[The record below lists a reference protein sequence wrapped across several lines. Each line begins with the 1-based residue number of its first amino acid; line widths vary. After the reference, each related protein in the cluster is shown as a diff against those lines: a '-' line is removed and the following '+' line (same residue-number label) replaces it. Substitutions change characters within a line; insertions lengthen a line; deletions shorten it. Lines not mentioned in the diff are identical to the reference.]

1 MLLGDLL
8 VDRKFDRTVGMT
20 SREVYDLKKKLL
32 AEKIEYYRQ
41 HIDVFCE
48 EYLGIPLNLYQKIA
62 LRAMAKYNFIVLV
75 WSRGLGK
82 TWTSAIYVC
91 CMAIL
96 YPNLRIGIIAPSF
109 RQSKMLVEDKIDN
122 DLCIRSDAL
131 RQEIVEAKNGT
142 DQLIRKF
149 ANNSQIIA
157 IPVGNSG
164 SKIRGG
170 RFSIIIADEYAQ
182 MNPTIV
188 QSVIK
193 PMMVAKLDYKVDAKE
208 DEDFFDMKFISI
220 SSAYFKFNHLYEFF
234 KDTVEQIAHGSKKHY
249 ASCLDYKVGLDVGL
263 YNESVIEE
271 AKRTYSK
278 LDFDMEY
285 DATFPDLSDNNW
297 ISPTDLMACS
307 NLMEMDLEFDDR
319 YQYIMGLDV
328 ARTSGNDNTAIVVLK
343 LVPDKKNK
351 KLEKHL
357 IYQKVLNGKT
367 FNEQSTEIRKIL
379 NKFPCDEIHMDTT
392 GIGLGLLD
400 ELAKPSVDLLTGEV
414 EPPLCDINNE
424 EHKKEIPDGNFII
437 HGHKFSLD
445 FNHQL
450 GISVKQNTQN
460 RTFRMYSQ
468 EALDKV
474 ANPTIEEVMVLDEA
488 EKTRR
493 EIMSIETKPR
503 GNFLTFNVPRGGMS
517 EGRKDR
523 WTATGLALLGADSIE
538 NKMFREKQD
547 VKPIG
552 VVGRRSFY

>member
-1 MLLGDLL
+1 
-8 VDRKFDRTVGMT
+8 MT
-20 SREVYDLKKKLL
+20 SREVYDFKKKLL
-32 AEKIEYYRQ
+32 ADKIEYYRE

-131 RQEIVEAKNGT
+131 RQEIVDSKNGT

-164 SKIRGG
+164 AKIRGG

-182 MNPTIV
+182 MNPNVV

-193 PMMVAKLDYKVDAKE
+193 PMMVSKLDYKVDADE

-220 SSAYFKFNHLYEFF
+220 SSAFFKFNHLYEFF
-234 KDTVEQIAHGSKKHY
+234 KDTVAQIANGSDKHY

-285 DATFPDLSDNNW
+285 NATFPDLSDDNW

-307 NLMEMDLEFDDR
+307 NLMTVDLHFDDK
-319 YQYIMGLDV
+319 YKYIMGLDV
-328 ARTSGNDNTAIVVLK
+328 ARTAGNDNTAIVILK
-343 LVPDKKNK
+343 LVPDKGRKV
-351 KLEKHL
+351 LEKHL
-357 IYQKVLNGKT
+357 VYQKILNGKT
-367 FNEQSTEIRKIL
+367 FNEQATEIRKIL

-392 GIGLGLLD
+392 GLGLGLAD
-400 ELAKPSVDLLTGEV
+400 ELAKPSIDVTTGEI
-414 EPPLCDINNE
+414 EPALCDVNNE

-450 GISVKQNTQN
+450 GISVKQNTQK
-460 RTFRMYSQ
+460 RLLRLYSN
-468 EALDKV
+468 EALD
-474 ANPTIEEVMVLDEA
+474 NSSSSTMEEIMLLEEA
-488 EKTRR
+488 ERTRR
-493 EIMSIETKPR
+493 EIMSIEARPR
-503 GNFLTFNVPRGGMS
+503 GNFLTFDVPRGGMS

-523 WTATGLALLGADSIE
+523 WTATALALRGADIIE
-538 NKMFREKQD
+538 KDMFREKND
-547 VKPIG
+547 VMTLGAI
-552 VVGRRSFY
+552 GRRRFY

>member
-1 MLLGDLL
+1 MN
-8 VDRKFDRTVGMT
+8 KEMDRTIGMT
-20 SREVYDLKKKLL
+20 SREVYDFKKKLL
-32 AEKIEYYRQ
+32 ADKIEYYRE

-48 EYLGIPLNLYQKIA
+48 EYLGIPLNLYQKVS

-82 TWTSAIYVC
+82 TWTSAVYVC

-131 RQEIVEAKNGT
+131 RQEIVDSKNGT

-164 SKIRGG
+164 AKIRGG

-182 MNPTIV
+182 MNPNVV

-193 PMMVAKLDYKVDAKE
+193 PMMVSKLDYKVDAEE

-220 SSAYFKFNHLYEFF
+220 SSAFFKFNHLYEFF
-234 KDTVEQIAHGSKKHY
+234 KDTVEQIANGSKKHY

-285 DATFPDLSDNNW
+285 NATFPDLSDDNW

-307 NLMEMDLEFDDR
+307 NLMKMDLQFDSN
-319 YQYIMGLDV
+319 YKYIMGLDV
-328 ARTSGNDNTAIVVLK
+328 ARTAGNDNTAIVILK
-343 LVPDKKNK
+343 LVPDNK
-351 KLEKHL
+351 KKILERHL
-357 IYQKVLNGKT
+357 IYQKTLNGKT
-367 FNEQSTEIRKIL
+367 FNEQATEIRKIL

-392 GIGLGLLD
+392 GLGLGLSD
-400 ELAKPSVDLLTGEV
+400 ELAKPSIDPITNEI
-414 EPPLCDINNE
+414 EPALCDVNNE
-424 EHKKEIPDGNFII
+424 EHKNDIPDGNFII

-450 GISVKQNTQN
+450 GMSVKQNTQK
-460 RTFRMYSQ
+460 RLLRMYSQ
-468 EALDKV
+468 EALDSV
-474 ANPTIEEVMVLDEA
+474 SNPTMEEILMLDEA

-493 EIMSIETKPR
+493 EIMSIEARPR
-503 GNFLTFNVPRGGMS
+503 GNFLTFDVPRGGMS

-523 WTATGLALLGADSIE
+523 WTATGLALLGSDAIE
-538 NKMFREKQD
+538 KDMFRSKNE
-547 VKPIG
+547 VMTLG
-552 VVGRRSFY
+552 VIGRRNFY

>member
-1 MLLGDLL
+1 MT
-8 VDRKFDRTVGMT
+8 KEIDRTIGMT
-20 SREVYDLKKKLL
+20 SREVYDFKKKLL
-32 AEKIEYYRQ
+32 ADKIEYYRE

-131 RQEIVEAKNGT
+131 RQEIVDSKNGT

-164 SKIRGG
+164 AKIRGG

-182 MNPTIV
+182 MNPNVV

-193 PMMVAKLDYKVDAKE
+193 PMMVSKLDYKVDADE

-220 SSAYFKFNHLYEFF
+220 SSAFFKFNHLYEFF
-234 KDTVEQIAHGSKKHY
+234 KDTVAQIANGSDKHY

-285 DATFPDLSDNNW
+285 NATFPDLSDDNW

-307 NLMEMDLEFDDR
+307 NLMTMDLHFDDK
-319 YQYIMGLDV
+319 YKYIMGLDV
-328 ARTSGNDNTAIVVLK
+328 ARTAGNDNTAIVILK
-343 LVPDKKNK
+343 LVPDKGRKV
-351 KLEKHL
+351 LEKHL
-357 IYQKVLNGKT
+357 VYQKILNGKT
-367 FNEQSTEIRKIL
+367 FNEQATEIRKIL

-392 GIGLGLLD
+392 GLGLGLAD
-400 ELAKPSVDLLTGEV
+400 ELAKPSIDIATGEI
-414 EPPLCDINNE
+414 EPALCDVNNE

-450 GISVKQNTQN
+450 GISVKQNTQK
-460 RTFRMYSQ
+460 RLLRLYSN
-468 EALDKV
+468 EALD
-474 ANPTIEEVMVLDEA
+474 NSSSSTMEEVMLLEEA
-488 EKTRR
+488 ERTRR
-493 EIMSIETKPR
+493 EIMSIEARPR
-503 GNFLTFNVPRGGMS
+503 GNFLTFDVPRGGMS

-523 WTATGLALLGADSIE
+523 WTATALALWGADIIE
-538 NKMFREKQD
+538 KDMFREKND
-547 VKPIG
+547 VMTLGAI
-552 VVGRRSFY
+552 GRRRFY

>member
-1 MLLGDLL
+1 
-8 VDRKFDRTVGMT
+8 MT
-20 SREVYDLKKKLL
+20 SREVYDFKKKLL
-32 AEKIEYYRQ
+32 ADKIEYYRE

-131 RQEIVEAKNGT
+131 RQEIVDSKNGT

-164 SKIRGG
+164 AKIRGG

-182 MNPTIV
+182 MNPNVV

-193 PMMVAKLDYKVDAKE
+193 PMMVSKLDYKVDADE

-220 SSAYFKFNHLYEFF
+220 SSAFFKFNHLYEFF
-234 KDTVEQIAHGSKKHY
+234 KDTVAQIANGSDKHY

-285 DATFPDLSDNNW
+285 NATFPDLSDDNW

-307 NLMEMDLEFDDR
+307 NLMTMDLHFDDK
-319 YQYIMGLDV
+319 YKYIMGLDV
-328 ARTSGNDNTAIVVLK
+328 ARTAGNDNTAIVILK
-343 LVPDKKNK
+343 LVPDKGRKV
-351 KLEKHL
+351 LEKHL
-357 IYQKVLNGKT
+357 VYQKILNGKT
-367 FNEQSTEIRKIL
+367 FNEQATEIRKIL

-392 GIGLGLLD
+392 GLGLGLAD
-400 ELAKPSVDLLTGEV
+400 ELAKPSIDIATSEI
-414 EPPLCDINNE
+414 EPALCDVNNE

-450 GISVKQNTQN
+450 GISVKQNTQK
-460 RTFRMYSQ
+460 RLLRLYSN
-468 EALDKV
+468 EALD
-474 ANPTIEEVMVLDEA
+474 NSSSSTMEEVMLLEEA
-488 EKTRR
+488 ERTRR
-493 EIMSIETKPR
+493 EIMSIEARPR
-503 GNFLTFNVPRGGMS
+503 GNFLTFDVPRGGMS

-523 WTATGLALLGADSIE
+523 WTATALALRGADIIE
-538 NKMFREKQD
+538 KDMFREKND
-547 VKPIG
+547 VMTLGAI
-552 VVGRRSFY
+552 GRRRFY

>member
-1 MLLGDLL
+1 MS
-8 VDRKFDRTVGMT
+8 KEMDRTIGMT
-20 SREVYDLKKKLL
+20 SREVYDFKKKLL
-32 AEKIEYYRQ
+32 ADKIEYYRE

-48 EYLGIPLNLYQKIA
+48 EYLGIPLNLYQKVS

-82 TWTSAIYVC
+82 TWTSAVYVC

-131 RQEIVEAKNGT
+131 RQEIVDSKNGT

-164 SKIRGG
+164 AKIRGG

-182 MNPTIV
+182 MNPNVV

-193 PMMVAKLDYKVDAKE
+193 PMMVSKLDYKVDAEK

-220 SSAYFKFNHLYEFF
+220 SSAFFKFNHLYEFF
-234 KDTVEQIAHGSKKHY
+234 KDTVEQIANGSKKHY

-285 DATFPDLSDNNW
+285 NATFPDLSDDNW

-307 NLMEMDLEFDDR
+307 NLMKMDLQFDSN
-319 YQYIMGLDV
+319 YKYIMGLDV
-328 ARTSGNDNTAIVVLK
+328 ARTAGNDNTAIVILK
-343 LVPDKKNK
+343 LVPDNK
-351 KLEKHL
+351 KKILERHL
-357 IYQKVLNGKT
+357 IYQKTLNGKT
-367 FNEQSTEIRKIL
+367 FNEQATEIRKIL

-392 GIGLGLLD
+392 GLGLGLSD
-400 ELAKPSVDLLTGEV
+400 ELAKPSIDPITNEI
-414 EPPLCDINNE
+414 EPALCDVNNE
-424 EHKKEIPDGNFII
+424 EHKNDIPDGNFII

-450 GISVKQNTQN
+450 GMSVKQNTQK
-460 RTFRMYSQ
+460 RLLRMYSQ
-468 EALDKV
+468 EALDSV
-474 ANPTIEEVMVLDEA
+474 SNPTMEEILMLDEA

-493 EIMSIETKPR
+493 EIMSIEARPR
-503 GNFLTFNVPRGGMS
+503 GNFLTFDVPRGGMS

-523 WTATGLALLGADSIE
+523 WTATGLALLGSDAIE
-538 NKMFREKQD
+538 KDMFRSKNE
-547 VKPIG
+547 VMTLG
-552 VVGRRSFY
+552 VIGRRNFY

>member
-1 MLLGDLL
+1 MVKE
-8 VDRKFDRTVGMT
+8 VDRTIGMT
-20 SREVYDLKKKLL
+20 SREVYELKKKLL
-32 AEKIEYYRQ
+32 ADKIEYYRE

-62 LRAMAKYNFIVLV
+62 LRAMAKHNFIVLV

-82 TWTSAIYVC
+82 TWTSAVYVC

-131 RQEIVEAKNGT
+131 RQEIVDSKNGT

-164 SKIRGG
+164 AKIRGG

-182 MNPTIV
+182 MNPNVV

-193 PMMVAKLDYKVDAKE
+193 PMMVSKLDYKVDADE
-208 DEDFFDMKFISI
+208 DDDFFDMKFISI
-220 SSAYFKFNHLYEFF
+220 SSAFFKFNHLYEFF
-234 KDTVEQIAHGSKKHY
+234 KDTVEQIAHGSDQHY

-285 DATFPDLSDNNW
+285 RATFPDLSDDNW

-307 NLMEMDLEFDDR
+307 NLMRMDLHFDEN

-328 ARTSGNDNTAIVVLK
+328 ARTEGNDNTAIVILK
-343 LVPDKKNK
+343 LVPDKASKV
-351 KLEKHL
+351 LEKHL
-357 IYQKVLNGKT
+357 VYQKVLNGKT
-367 FNEQSTEIRKIL
+367 FNEQATEIRKVL

-392 GIGLGLLD
+392 GLGLGLVD
-400 ELAKPSVDLLTGEV
+400 ELAKPSIDVITGEL
-414 EPPLCDINNE
+414 EPALCDVNNE
-424 EHKKEIPDGNFII
+424 EHKKTIPDGNFII

-450 GISVKQNTQN
+450 GISVKQNTQK
-460 RTFRMYSQ
+460 RLLRMYSN
-468 EALDKV
+468 EALDGV
-474 ANPTIEEVMVLDEA
+474 SSPTVEEIMVLE
-488 EKTRR
+488 ESERTRR
-493 EIMSIETKPR
+493 EIMSIEARPR

-523 WTATGLALLGADSIE
+523 WTATALALRGADIIE
-538 NKMFREKQD
+538 KDMFREKND
-547 VKPIG
+547 VKTLGAI
-552 VVGRRSFY
+552 GRRRFY

>member
-1 MLLGDLL
+1 MQLGGLL
-8 VDRKFDRTVGMT
+8 VSSISDRTIGMT
-20 SREVYDLKKKLL
+20 SREIYDFKTKLL
-32 AEKIEYYRQ
+32 VEKIEYYRK

-48 EYLGIPLNLYQKIA
+48 EYLEIPLNLYQKVA

-131 RQEIVEAKNGT
+131 RQEIVDFKNGT

-164 SKIRGG
+164 AKIRGG

-182 MNPTIV
+182 MNPQIV

-193 PMMVAKLDYKVDAKE
+193 PMMVSKLDYKVDAKK

-220 SSAYFKFNHLYEFF
+220 SSAFFKFNHLYEFF
-234 KDTVEQIAHGSKKHY
+234 RDTITQIGLGSEKHY

-285 DATFPDLSDNNW
+285 NATFPDLSDNNW

-307 NLMEMDLEFDDR
+307 NLMTMDLHFDEN
-319 YQYIMGLDV
+319 YKYIMGLDV
-328 ARTSGNDNTAIVVLK
+328 ARTEGNDNTAIVVIK
-343 LVPDKKNK
+343 LVPDKKK
-351 KLEKHL
+351 KIVEKHL
-357 IYQKVLNGKT
+357 VYQKVLNGKT
-367 FNEQSTEIRKIL
+367 FNEQATEIRKIL

-392 GIGLGLLD
+392 GLGLGLSD
-400 ELAKPSVDLLTGEV
+400 ELAKSSVDVLTGEI
-414 EPPLCDINNE
+414 EPPLCDVNNE
-424 EHKKEIPDGNFII
+424 EHKRDIPNGNFII

-450 GISVKQNTQN
+450 GMSVKQNTQK
-460 RTFRMYSQ
+460 RLLRLYSQ
-468 EALDKV
+468 EALDSIE
-474 ANPTIEEVMVLDEA
+474 NPTSEEVMVLDEA

-493 EIMSIETKPR
+493 EIMSIEARPR

-523 WTATGLALLGADSIE
+523 WTATGLALLGADVIE
-538 NKMFREKQD
+538 KDMFREKND
-547 VKPIG
+547 VMTLGAI
-552 VVGRRSFY
+552 GRRNFY

>member
-1 MLLGDLL
+1 MN
-8 VDRKFDRTVGMT
+8 KEMDRTIGMT
-20 SREVYDLKKKLL
+20 SREVYDFKKKLL
-32 AEKIEYYRQ
+32 ADKIEYYRE

-48 EYLGIPLNLYQKIA
+48 EYLGIPLNLYQKVS

-82 TWTSAIYVC
+82 TWTSAVYVC

-131 RQEIVEAKNGT
+131 RQEIVDSKNGT

-164 SKIRGG
+164 AKIRGG

-182 MNPTIV
+182 MNPNVV

-193 PMMVAKLDYKVDAKE
+193 PMMVSKLDYKVDADE

-220 SSAYFKFNHLYEFF
+220 SSAFFKFNHLYEFF
-234 KDTVEQIAHGSKKHY
+234 KDTIMQIANGSKKHY

-285 DATFPDLSDNNW
+285 NATFPDLSDDNW

-307 NLMEMDLEFDDR
+307 NLMTMDLQFDSN
-319 YQYIMGLDV
+319 YKYIMGLDV
-328 ARTSGNDNTAIVVLK
+328 ARTAGNDNTAIVILK
-343 LVPDKKNK
+343 LVPDNK
-351 KLEKHL
+351 KKILERHL
-357 IYQKVLNGKT
+357 VYQKILNGKT
-367 FNEQSTEIRKIL
+367 FNEQATEIRKIL

-392 GIGLGLLD
+392 GLGLGLSD
-400 ELAKPSVDLLTGEV
+400 ELAKPSIDPVTNEI
-414 EPPLCDINNE
+414 EPALCDVNNE
-424 EHKKEIPDGNFII
+424 EHKNDIPDGNFII

-450 GISVKQNTQN
+450 GMSVKQNTQK
-460 RTFRMYSQ
+460 RLLRMYSQ
-468 EALDKV
+468 EALDNV
-474 ANPTIEEVMVLDEA
+474 ANPTMEEILMLDEA

-493 EIMSIETKPR
+493 EIMSIEARPR
-503 GNFLTFNVPRGGMS
+503 GNFLTFDVPRGGMS

-523 WTATGLALLGADSIE
+523 WTATGLALLGSDAIE
-538 NKMFREKQD
+538 KDMFRSKNE
-547 VKPIG
+547 VMTLG
-552 VVGRRSFY
+552 VIGRRNFY

>member
-1 MLLGDLL
+1 MS
-8 VDRKFDRTVGMT
+8 KEMDRTIGMT
-20 SREVYDLKKKLL
+20 SREVYDFKKKLL
-32 AEKIEYYRQ
+32 ADKIEYYRE

-48 EYLGIPLNLYQKIA
+48 EYLGIPLNLYQKVS

-82 TWTSAIYVC
+82 TWTSAVYVC

-131 RQEIVEAKNGT
+131 RQEIVDSKNGT

-164 SKIRGG
+164 AKIRGG

-182 MNPTIV
+182 MNPNVV

-193 PMMVAKLDYKVDAKE
+193 PMMVSKLDYKVDADE

-220 SSAYFKFNHLYEFF
+220 SSAFFKFNHLYEFF
-234 KDTVEQIAHGSKKHY
+234 KDTVMQIANGSKKHY

-271 AKRTYSK
+271 AQRTYSK

-285 DATFPDLSDNNW
+285 NATFPDLSDDNW

-307 NLMEMDLEFDDR
+307 NLMNMDLQFDSN
-319 YQYIMGLDV
+319 YKYIMGLDV
-328 ARTSGNDNTAIVVLK
+328 ARTAGNDNTAIVILK
-343 LVPDKKNK
+343 LVPDNK
-351 KLEKHL
+351 KKILERHL
-357 IYQKVLNGKT
+357 VYQKILNGKT
-367 FNEQSTEIRKIL
+367 FNEQATEIRKIL

-392 GIGLGLLD
+392 GLGLGLSD
-400 ELAKPSVDLLTGEV
+400 ELAKPSIDPVTNEI
-414 EPPLCDINNE
+414 EPALCDANNE
-424 EHKKEIPDGNFII
+424 EHKNDIPDGNFII

-450 GISVKQNTQN
+450 GMSVKQNTQK
-460 RTFRMYSQ
+460 RLLRMYSQ
-468 EALDKV
+468 EALDSV
-474 ANPTIEEVMVLDEA
+474 ANPTMEEILMLDEA

-493 EIMSIETKPR
+493 EIMSIEARPR
-503 GNFLTFNVPRGGMS
+503 GNFLTFDVPRGGMS

-523 WTATGLALLGADSIE
+523 WTATGLALLGSDAIE
-538 NKMFREKQD
+538 KDMFRSKNE
-547 VKPIG
+547 VMTLG
-552 VVGRRSFY
+552 VIGRRNFY

>member
-1 MLLGDLL
+1 MN
-8 VDRKFDRTVGMT
+8 KEMDRTIGMT
-20 SREVYDLKKKLL
+20 SREVYDFKKKLL
-32 AEKIEYYRQ
+32 ADKIEYYRE

-48 EYLGIPLNLYQKIA
+48 EYLGIPLNLYQKVS

-82 TWTSAIYVC
+82 TWTSAVYVC

-131 RQEIVEAKNGT
+131 RQEIVDSKNGT

-164 SKIRGG
+164 AKIRGG

-182 MNPTIV
+182 MNPNVV

-193 PMMVAKLDYKVDAKE
+193 PMMVSKLDYKVDADE

-220 SSAYFKFNHLYEFF
+220 SSAFFKFNHLYEFF
-234 KDTVEQIAHGSKKHY
+234 KDTVEQIAHGSDKHY

-285 DATFPDLSDNNW
+285 NATFPDLSDDNW

-307 NLMEMDLEFDDR
+307 NLVNMDLQFDSN
-319 YQYIMGLDV
+319 YKYIMGLDV
-328 ARTSGNDNTAIVVLK
+328 ARTAGNDNTAIVILK
-343 LVPDKKNK
+343 LVPDNK
-351 KLEKHL
+351 KKILERHL
-357 IYQKVLNGKT
+357 VYQKILNGKT
-367 FNEQSTEIRKIL
+367 FNEQATEIRKIL

-392 GIGLGLLD
+392 GLGLGLSD
-400 ELAKPSVDLLTGEV
+400 ELAKPSIDPVINEI
-414 EPPLCDINNE
+414 EPALCDVNNE
-424 EHKKEIPDGNFII
+424 EHKNDIPDGNFII

-450 GISVKQNTQN
+450 GMSVKQNTQK
-460 RTFRMYSQ
+460 RLLRMYSQ
-468 EALDKV
+468 EALDSV
-474 ANPTIEEVMVLDEA
+474 ANPTMEEILMLDEA

-493 EIMSIETKPR
+493 EIMSIEARPR
-503 GNFLTFNVPRGGMS
+503 GNFLTFDVPRGGMS

-523 WTATGLALLGADSIE
+523 WTATGLALLGSDAIE
-538 NKMFREKQD
+538 KDMFRSKNE
-547 VKPIG
+547 VMTLG
-552 VVGRRSFY
+552 VIGRRNFY

>member
-1 MLLGDLL
+1 MS
-8 VDRKFDRTVGMT
+8 KEMDRTIGMT
-20 SREVYDLKKKLL
+20 SREIYDFKKKLL
-32 AEKIEYYRQ
+32 ADKIEYYRE

-48 EYLGIPLNLYQKIA
+48 EYLGIPLNLYQKVS

-82 TWTSAIYVC
+82 TWTSAVYVC

-131 RQEIVEAKNGT
+131 RQEIVDSKNGT

-164 SKIRGG
+164 AKIRGG

-182 MNPTIV
+182 MNPNVV

-193 PMMVAKLDYKVDAKE
+193 PMMVSKLDYKVDADE

-220 SSAYFKFNHLYEFF
+220 SSAFFKFNHLYEFF
-234 KDTVEQIAHGSKKHY
+234 KDTVMQIANGSDKHY

-271 AKRTYSK
+271 AQRTYSK

-285 DATFPDLSDNNW
+285 NATFPDLSDDNW

-307 NLMEMDLEFDDR
+307 NLMNMDLQFDPN
-319 YQYIMGLDV
+319 YKYIMGLDV
-328 ARTSGNDNTAIVVLK
+328 ARTAGNDNTAIVILK
-343 LVPDKKNK
+343 LVPDNK
-351 KLEKHL
+351 KKILERHL
-357 IYQKVLNGKT
+357 VYQKILNGKT
-367 FNEQSTEIRKIL
+367 FNEQATEIRKIL

-392 GIGLGLLD
+392 GLGLGLSD
-400 ELAKPSVDLLTGEV
+400 ELAKPSIDPITNEI
-414 EPPLCDINNE
+414 EPALCDVNNE
-424 EHKKEIPDGNFII
+424 EHKNDIPDGNFII

-450 GISVKQNTQN
+450 GMSVKQNTQK
-460 RTFRMYSQ
+460 RLLRMYSQ
-468 EALDKV
+468 EALDSV
-474 ANPTIEEVMVLDEA
+474 ANPTMEEILMLDEA

-493 EIMSIETKPR
+493 EIMSIEARPR
-503 GNFLTFNVPRGGMS
+503 GNFLTFDIPRGGMS

-523 WTATGLALLGADSIE
+523 WTATGLALLGSDAIE
-538 NKMFREKQD
+538 KDIFRSKNE
-547 VKPIG
+547 VMTLG
-552 VVGRRSFY
+552 VIGRRNFY

>member
-1 MLLGDLL
+1 MAKE
-8 VDRKFDRTVGMT
+8 VDRTIGMT
-20 SREVYDLKKKLL
+20 SREVYELKKKLL
-32 AEKIEYYRQ
+32 ADQIEYYRE

-62 LRAMAKYNFIVLV
+62 LRAMAKHNFIVLV

-82 TWTSAIYVC
+82 TWTSAVYVC

-131 RQEIVEAKNGT
+131 RQEIVDSKNGT

-164 SKIRGG
+164 AKIRGG

-182 MNPTIV
+182 MNPNVV

-193 PMMVAKLDYKVDAKE
+193 PMMVSKLDYKVDADE
-208 DEDFFDMKFISI
+208 DDDFFDMKFISI
-220 SSAYFKFNHLYEFF
+220 SSAFFKFNHLYEFF
-234 KDTVEQIAHGSKKHY
+234 KDTVEQIAHGSDKHY

-285 DATFPDLSDNNW
+285 RATFPDLSDDNW

-307 NLMEMDLEFDDR
+307 NLMRMDLHFDEN

-328 ARTSGNDNTAIVVLK
+328 ARTEGNDNTAIVILK
-343 LVPDKKNK
+343 LVPDKARKV
-351 KLEKHL
+351 LEKHL
-357 IYQKVLNGKT
+357 VYQKVLNGKT
-367 FNEQSTEIRKIL
+367 FNEQATEIRKVL

-392 GIGLGLLD
+392 GLGLGLVD
-400 ELAKPSVDLLTGEV
+400 ELAKPSIDVITGEL
-414 EPPLCDINNE
+414 EPALCDVNNE
-424 EHKKEIPDGNFII
+424 EHKKTIPDGNFII

-450 GISVKQNTQN
+450 GISVKQNTQK
-460 RTFRMYSQ
+460 RLLRMYSN
-468 EALDKV
+468 EALDGV
-474 ANPTIEEVMVLDEA
+474 ASPTVEEIMVLEEA
-488 EKTRR
+488 ERTRR
-493 EIMSIETKPR
+493 EIMSIEARPR

-523 WTATGLALLGADSIE
+523 WTATALALRGADIIE
-538 NKMFREKQD
+538 KDMFREKND
-547 VKPIG
+547 VKTLGAI
-552 VVGRRSFY
+552 GRRRFY

>member
-1 MLLGDLL
+1 MVKE
-8 VDRKFDRTVGMT
+8 VDRTIGMT
-20 SREVYDLKKKLL
+20 SREVYELKKKLL
-32 AEKIEYYRQ
+32 ADKIEYYRE

-62 LRAMAKYNFIVLV
+62 LRAMAKHNFIVLV

-82 TWTSAIYVC
+82 TWTSAVYVC

-131 RQEIVEAKNGT
+131 RQEIVDSKNGT

-164 SKIRGG
+164 AKIRGG

-182 MNPTIV
+182 MNPNVV

-193 PMMVAKLDYKVDAKE
+193 PMMVSKLDYKVDADE
-208 DEDFFDMKFISI
+208 DDDFFDMKFISI
-220 SSAYFKFNHLYEFF
+220 SSAFFKFNHLYEFF
-234 KDTVEQIAHGSKKHY
+234 KDTVEQIAHGSDKHY

-285 DATFPDLSDNNW
+285 RATFPDLSDANW

-307 NLMEMDLEFDDR
+307 NLMRMDLHFDEN

-328 ARTSGNDNTAIVVLK
+328 ARTEGNDNTAIVILK
-343 LVPDKKNK
+343 LVPDKARKV
-351 KLEKHL
+351 LEKHL
-357 IYQKVLNGKT
+357 VYQKVLNGKT
-367 FNEQSTEIRKIL
+367 FNEQATDIRKVL

-392 GIGLGLLD
+392 GLGLGLVD
-400 ELAKPSVDLLTGEV
+400 ELAKPSIDVITGEL
-414 EPPLCDINNE
+414 EPALCDVNNE
-424 EHKKEIPDGNFII
+424 EHKKTIPDGNFII

-450 GISVKQNTQN
+450 GISVKQNTQK
-460 RTFRMYSQ
+460 RLLRMYSN
-468 EALDKV
+468 EALDGV
-474 ANPTIEEVMVLDEA
+474 SSPTVEEIMVLEEA
-488 EKTRR
+488 ERTRR
-493 EIMSIETKPR
+493 EIMSIEARPR

-523 WTATGLALLGADSIE
+523 WTATALALRGADIIE
-538 NKMFREKQD
+538 KDMFREKND
-547 VKPIG
+547 VKTLG
-552 VVGRRSFY
+552 VIGRRRFY

>member
-1 MLLGDLL
+1 MVKE
-8 VDRKFDRTVGMT
+8 VDRTIGMT
-20 SREVYDLKKKLL
+20 SREVYELKKKLL
-32 AEKIEYYRQ
+32 VDKIEYYRE

-62 LRAMAKYNFIVLV
+62 LRAMAKHNFIVLV

-82 TWTSAIYVC
+82 TWTSAVYVC

-131 RQEIVEAKNGT
+131 RQEIVDSKNGT

-164 SKIRGG
+164 AKIRGG

-182 MNPTIV
+182 MNPNVV

-193 PMMVAKLDYKVDAKE
+193 PMMVSKLDYKVDADE
-208 DEDFFDMKFISI
+208 DDDFFDMKFISI
-220 SSAYFKFNHLYEFF
+220 SSAFFKFNHLYEFF
-234 KDTVEQIAHGSKKHY
+234 KDTVEQIAHGSDKHY

-285 DATFPDLSDNNW
+285 EATFPDLSDDNW

-307 NLMEMDLEFDDR
+307 NLMRMDLHFDEN

-328 ARTSGNDNTAIVVLK
+328 ARTEGNDNTAIVILK
-343 LVPDKKNK
+343 LVPDKARKV
-351 KLEKHL
+351 LEKHL
-357 IYQKVLNGKT
+357 VYQKVLNGKT
-367 FNEQSTEIRKIL
+367 FNEQATDIRKVL

-392 GIGLGLLD
+392 GLGLGLVD
-400 ELAKPSVDLLTGEV
+400 ELAKPSIDVITGEL
-414 EPPLCDINNE
+414 EPALCDVNNE
-424 EHKKEIPDGNFII
+424 EHKKTIPDGNFII

-450 GISVKQNTQN
+450 GISVKQNTQK
-460 RTFRMYSQ
+460 RLLRMYSN
-468 EALDKV
+468 EALDGV
-474 ANPTIEEVMVLDEA
+474 SSPTVEEIMVLEEA
-488 EKTRR
+488 ERTRR
-493 EIMSIETKPR
+493 EIMSIEARPR

-523 WTATGLALLGADSIE
+523 WTATALALRGADIIE
-538 NKMFREKQD
+538 KDMFREKND
-547 VKPIG
+547 VKTLG
-552 VVGRRSFY
+552 VIGRRRFY

>member
-1 MLLGDLL
+1 MVKE
-8 VDRKFDRTVGMT
+8 VDRTIGMT
-20 SREVYDLKKKLL
+20 SREVYELKKKLL
-32 AEKIEYYRQ
+32 TDKIEYYRE

-62 LRAMAKYNFIVLV
+62 LRAMAKHNFIVLV

-82 TWTSAIYVC
+82 TWTSAVYVC

-131 RQEIVEAKNGT
+131 RQEIVDSKNGT

-164 SKIRGG
+164 AKIRGG

-182 MNPTIV
+182 MNPNVV

-193 PMMVAKLDYKVDAKE
+193 PMMVSKLDYKVDADE
-208 DEDFFDMKFISI
+208 DDDFFDMKFISI
-220 SSAYFKFNHLYEFF
+220 SSAFFKFNHLYEFF
-234 KDTVEQIAHGSKKHY
+234 KDTVEQIAHGSDKHY

-285 DATFPDLSDNNW
+285 RATFPDLSDANW

-307 NLMEMDLEFDDR
+307 NLMRMDLHFDEN

-328 ARTSGNDNTAIVVLK
+328 ARTEGNDNTAIVILK
-343 LVPDKKNK
+343 LVPDKARKV
-351 KLEKHL
+351 LEKHL
-357 IYQKVLNGKT
+357 VYQKVLNGKT
-367 FNEQSTEIRKIL
+367 FNEQATEIRKVL

-392 GIGLGLLD
+392 GLGLGLVD
-400 ELAKPSVDLLTGEV
+400 ELAKPSIDVITGEL
-414 EPPLCDINNE
+414 EPALCDVNNE
-424 EHKKEIPDGNFII
+424 EHKKTIPDGNFII

-450 GISVKQNTQN
+450 GISVKQNTQK
-460 RTFRMYSQ
+460 RLLRMYSN
-468 EALDKV
+468 EALDGV
-474 ANPTIEEVMVLDEA
+474 ASPTVEEIMVLEEA
-488 EKTRR
+488 ERTRR
-493 EIMSIETKPR
+493 EIMSIEARPR

-523 WTATGLALLGADSIE
+523 WTATALALRGADIIE
-538 NKMFREKQD
+538 KDMFREKND
-547 VKPIG
+547 VKTLGAI
-552 VVGRRSFY
+552 GRRRFY

>member
-1 MLLGDLL
+1 MTKE
-8 VDRKFDRTVGMT
+8 VDRTIGMT
-20 SREVYDLKKKLL
+20 SREVYDFKKKLL
-32 AEKIEYYRQ
+32 ADKIEYYRE

-82 TWTSAIYVC
+82 TWTSALYVC

-131 RQEIVEAKNGT
+131 RQEIVDSKNGT

-164 SKIRGG
+164 AKIRGG

-182 MNPTIV
+182 MNPNVV

-193 PMMVAKLDYKVDAKE
+193 PMMVSKLDYKVDADE

-220 SSAYFKFNHLYEFF
+220 SSAFFKFNHLYEFF
-234 KDTVEQIAHGSKKHY
+234 KDTVEQIANGSNKHY

-285 DATFPDLSDNNW
+285 NATFPDLSDDNW

-307 NLMEMDLEFDDR
+307 NLMIMDLHFDDK
-319 YQYIMGLDV
+319 YKYIMGLDV
-328 ARTSGNDNTAIVVLK
+328 ARTAGNDNTAIVILK
-343 LVPDKKNK
+343 LVPDKGRKV
-351 KLEKHL
+351 LEKHL
-357 IYQKVLNGKT
+357 VYQKILNGKT
-367 FNEQSTEIRKIL
+367 FNEQATDIRKIL

-392 GIGLGLLD
+392 GLGLGLAD
-400 ELAKPSVDLLTGEV
+400 ELAKPSIDITTGEI
-414 EPPLCDINNE
+414 EPALCDVNNE

-450 GISVKQNTQN
+450 GISVKQNTQK
-460 RTFRMYSQ
+460 RLLRLYSN
-468 EALDKV
+468 EALD
-474 ANPTIEEVMVLDEA
+474 NSSSSTMEEVMLLEEA
-488 EKTRR
+488 ERTRR
-493 EIMSIETKPR
+493 EIMSIEARPR
-503 GNFLTFNVPRGGMS
+503 GNFLTFDVPRGGMS

-523 WTATGLALLGADSIE
+523 WTATALALRGADIIE
-538 NKMFREKQD
+538 KDMFREKND
-547 VKPIG
+547 VMTLGAI
-552 VVGRRSFY
+552 GRRRFY

>member
-1 MLLGDLL
+1 MS
-8 VDRKFDRTVGMT
+8 KEIDRTIGMT
-20 SREVYDLKKKLL
+20 SREVYDFKKKLL
-32 AEKIEYYRQ
+32 ADKIEYYRE

-48 EYLGIPLNLYQKIA
+48 EYLGIPLNLYQKVS

-82 TWTSAIYVC
+82 TWTSAVYVC

-131 RQEIVEAKNGT
+131 RQEIVDSKNGT

-164 SKIRGG
+164 AKIRGG

-182 MNPTIV
+182 MNPNVV

-193 PMMVAKLDYKVDAKE
+193 PMMVSKLDYKVDADE

-220 SSAYFKFNHLYEFF
+220 SSAFFKFNHLYEFF
-234 KDTVEQIAHGSKKHY
+234 KDTVMQIANGSKKHY

-271 AKRTYSK
+271 AQRTYSK

-285 DATFPDLSDNNW
+285 NATFPDLSDDNW

-307 NLMEMDLEFDDR
+307 NLMNMDLQFDPN
-319 YQYIMGLDV
+319 YKYIMGLDV
-328 ARTSGNDNTAIVVLK
+328 ARTAGNDNTAIVILK
-343 LVPDKKNK
+343 LVPDNK
-351 KLEKHL
+351 KKILERHL
-357 IYQKVLNGKT
+357 VYQKILNGKT
-367 FNEQSTEIRKIL
+367 FNEQATEIRKIL

-392 GIGLGLLD
+392 GLGLGLSD
-400 ELAKPSVDLLTGEV
+400 ELAKPSIDPVTNEI
-414 EPPLCDINNE
+414 EPALCDVNNE
-424 EHKKEIPDGNFII
+424 EHKNDIPDGNFII

-450 GISVKQNTQN
+450 GMSVKQNTQK
-460 RTFRMYSQ
+460 RLLRMYSQ
-468 EALDKV
+468 EALDSV
-474 ANPTIEEVMVLDEA
+474 ANPTMEEILMLDEA

-493 EIMSIETKPR
+493 EIMSIEARPR
-503 GNFLTFNVPRGGMS
+503 GNFLTFDVPRGGMS

-523 WTATGLALLGADSIE
+523 WTATGLALLGSDAIE
-538 NKMFREKQD
+538 KDMFRSKNE
-547 VKPIG
+547 VMTLG
-552 VVGRRSFY
+552 VIGRRNFY

>member
-1 MLLGDLL
+1 MT
-8 VDRKFDRTVGMT
+8 KEIDRTIGMT
-20 SREVYDLKKKLL
+20 SREVYDFKKKLL
-32 AEKIEYYRQ
+32 ADKIEYYRE

-131 RQEIVEAKNGT
+131 RQEIVDSKNGT

-164 SKIRGG
+164 AKIRGG

-182 MNPTIV
+182 MNPNVV

-193 PMMVAKLDYKVDAKE
+193 PMMVSKLDYKVDADE

-220 SSAYFKFNHLYEFF
+220 SSAFFKFNHLYEFF
-234 KDTVEQIAHGSKKHY
+234 KDTVAQIANGSDKHY

-285 DATFPDLSDNNW
+285 NATFPDLSDDNW

-307 NLMEMDLEFDDR
+307 NLMTMDLHFDDK
-319 YQYIMGLDV
+319 YKYIMGLDV
-328 ARTSGNDNTAIVVLK
+328 ARTAGNDNTAIVILK
-343 LVPDKKNK
+343 LVPDKGRKV
-351 KLEKHL
+351 LEKHL
-357 IYQKVLNGKT
+357 VYQKILNGKT
-367 FNEQSTEIRKIL
+367 FNEQATEIRKIL

-392 GIGLGLLD
+392 GLGLGLAD
-400 ELAKPSVDLLTGEV
+400 ELAKPSIDITTGEI
-414 EPPLCDINNE
+414 EPALCDVNNE

-450 GISVKQNTQN
+450 GISVKQNTQK
-460 RTFRMYSQ
+460 RLLRLYSN
-468 EALDKV
+468 EALD
-474 ANPTIEEVMVLDEA
+474 NSSSSTMEEVMLLEEA
-488 EKTRR
+488 ERTRR
-493 EIMSIETKPR
+493 EIMSIEARPR
-503 GNFLTFNVPRGGMS
+503 GNFLTFDVPRGGMS

-523 WTATGLALLGADSIE
+523 WTATALALRGADIIE
-538 NKMFREKQD
+538 KDMFREKND
-547 VKPIG
+547 VMTLGAI
-552 VVGRRSFY
+552 GRRRFY

>member
-1 MLLGDLL
+1 MN
-8 VDRKFDRTVGMT
+8 KEMDRTIGMT
-20 SREVYDLKKKLL
+20 SREIYDFKKKLL
-32 AEKIEYYRQ
+32 ADKIEYYRE
-41 HIDVFCE
+41 HIDVFGE
-48 EYLGIPLNLYQKIA
+48 EYLGIPLNLYQKVS

-82 TWTSAIYVC
+82 TWTSAVYVC

-131 RQEIVEAKNGT
+131 RQEIVDSKNGT

-164 SKIRGG
+164 AKIRGG

-182 MNPTIV
+182 MNPNVV

-193 PMMVAKLDYKVDAKE
+193 PMMVSKLDYKVDADE

-220 SSAYFKFNHLYEFF
+220 SSAFFKFNHLYEFF
-234 KDTVEQIAHGSKKHY
+234 KDTVMQIANGSKKHY

-285 DATFPDLSDNNW
+285 NATFPDLSDDNW

-307 NLMEMDLEFDDR
+307 NLMNMDLQFDSN
-319 YQYIMGLDV
+319 YKYIMGLDV
-328 ARTSGNDNTAIVVLK
+328 ARTAGNDNTAIVILK
-343 LVPDKKNK
+343 LVPDNK
-351 KLEKHL
+351 KKILERHL
-357 IYQKVLNGKT
+357 VYQKILNGKT
-367 FNEQSTEIRKIL
+367 FNEQATEIRKIL

-392 GIGLGLLD
+392 GLGLGLSD
-400 ELAKPSVDLLTGEV
+400 ELAKPSIDPVTNEI
-414 EPPLCDINNE
+414 EPALCDINNE
-424 EHKKEIPDGNFII
+424 EHKNDIPDGNFII

-450 GISVKQNTQN
+450 GMSVKQNTQK
-460 RTFRMYSQ
+460 RLLRMYSQ
-468 EALDKV
+468 EALDSV
-474 ANPTIEEVMVLDEA
+474 ANPTMEEILMLDEA

-493 EIMSIETKPR
+493 EIMSIEARPR
-503 GNFLTFNVPRGGMS
+503 GNFLTFDVPRGGMS

-523 WTATGLALLGADSIE
+523 WTATGLALLGSDAIE
-538 NKMFREKQD
+538 KDMFRSKNE
-547 VKPIG
+547 VMTLG
-552 VVGRRSFY
+552 VIGRRNFY

>member
-1 MLLGDLL
+1 M
-8 VDRKFDRTVGMT
+8 VEITDRTIGMT
-20 SREVYDLKKKLL
+20 SREIYDLKKKLL
-32 AEKIEYYRQ
+32 TKEIEYYRN
-41 HIDVFCE
+41 HIDIFCE
-48 EYLGIPLNLYQKIA
+48 EYLNIPLNLYQKVS

-82 TWTSAIYVC
+82 TWLSALYVC

-96 YPNLRIGIIAPSF
+96 YPNLRIGVIAPSF

-131 RQEIVEAKNGT
+131 RQEIVDYKNGT
-142 DQLIRKF
+142 DQIIRKF

-157 IPVGNSG
+157 IPIGNSG

-182 MNPTIV
+182 MNPNIV

-193 PMMVAKLDYKVDAKE
+193 PMMVAKLDYKVDAHE
-208 DEDFFDMKFISI
+208 DEEFFDMKFIAI
-220 SSAYFKFNHLYEFF
+220 SSAFFKFNHLYEFF
-234 KDTVEQIAHGSKKHY
+234 KDTIKQIARGSDKHY

-285 DATFPDLSDNNW
+285 DATFPDLSDDNW
-297 ISPTDLMACS
+297 INPMDLIACS
-307 NLMEMDLEFDDR
+307 NLMKMDLSFDEN

-328 ARTSGNDNTAIVVLK
+328 ARTAGNDNTAIVILK
-343 LVPDKKNK
+343 LVPYKKK
-351 KLEKHL
+351 QVLEKHL
-357 IYQKVLNGKT
+357 VYQKTLNGKT
-367 FNEQSTEIRKIL
+367 FNEQATAIRKIL

-392 GIGLGLLD
+392 GLGLGLLD
-400 ELAKPSVDLLTGEV
+400 ELAKSSIDPITNEI
-414 EPPLCDINNE
+414 EPPLCDVNNE
-424 EHKKEIPDGNFII
+424 EHKKNILDGNFII

-450 GISVKQNTQN
+450 GMSVKQNTQK
-460 RTFRMYSQ
+460 RLFRMYSQ
-468 EALDKV
+468 EALDDV
-474 ANPTIEEVMVLDEA
+474 TNPTVEEVMVLEEA
-488 EKTRR
+488 MKTRR
-493 EIMSIETKPR
+493 EIMSIEAKPR
-503 GNFLTFNVPRGGMS
+503 GNFLTFDVPSGGIS

-523 WTATGLALLGADSIE
+523 WTATGLALLGADNIE
-538 NKMFREKQD
+538 KNMFRD
-547 VKPIG
+547 TNNVITIG
-552 VVGRRSFY
+552 AIGRRDFY

>member
-1 MLLGDLL
+1 MN
-8 VDRKFDRTVGMT
+8 KEMDRTIGMT
-20 SREVYDLKKKLL
+20 SREVYDFKKKLL
-32 AEKIEYYRQ
+32 ADKIEYYRE

-48 EYLGIPLNLYQKIA
+48 EYLGIPLNLYQKVS

-82 TWTSAIYVC
+82 TWTSAVYVC

-131 RQEIVEAKNGT
+131 RQEIVDSKNGT

-164 SKIRGG
+164 AKIRGG

-182 MNPTIV
+182 MNPNVV

-193 PMMVAKLDYKVDAKE
+193 PMMVSKLDYKVDADE

-220 SSAYFKFNHLYEFF
+220 SSAFFKFNHLYEFF
-234 KDTVEQIAHGSKKHY
+234 KDTVEQIANGSKKHY

-285 DATFPDLSDNNW
+285 NATFPDLSDDNW

-307 NLMEMDLEFDDR
+307 NLMTMDLQFDSN
-319 YQYIMGLDV
+319 YKYIMGLDV
-328 ARTSGNDNTAIVVLK
+328 ARTAGNDNTAIVILK
-343 LVPDKKNK
+343 LVPDNK
-351 KLEKHL
+351 KKILERHL
-357 IYQKVLNGKT
+357 IYQKTLNGKT
-367 FNEQSTEIRKIL
+367 FNEQATEIRKIL

-392 GIGLGLLD
+392 GLGLGLSD
-400 ELAKPSVDLLTGEV
+400 ELAKPSIDPITNEI
-414 EPPLCDINNE
+414 EPALCDVNNE
-424 EHKKEIPDGNFII
+424 EHKNDIPDGNFII

-450 GISVKQNTQN
+450 GMSVKQNTQK
-460 RTFRMYSQ
+460 RLLRMYSQ
-468 EALDKV
+468 EALDSV
-474 ANPTIEEVMVLDEA
+474 SNPTMEEILMLDEA

-493 EIMSIETKPR
+493 EIMSIEARPR
-503 GNFLTFNVPRGGMS
+503 GNFLTFDVPRGGMS

-523 WTATGLALLGADSIE
+523 WTATGLALLGSDAIE
-538 NKMFREKQD
+538 KDMFRSKNE
-547 VKPIG
+547 VMTLG
-552 VVGRRSFY
+552 VIGRRNFY

>member
-1 MLLGDLL
+1 MSKV
-8 VDRKFDRTVGMT
+8 VDRTIGMT
-20 SREVYDLKKKLL
+20 SREIYDLKKKLL
-32 AEKIEYYRQ
+32 TEKIEYYRN

-48 EYLGIPLNLYQKIA
+48 EYLGIPLNLYQKVA

-82 TWTSAIYVC
+82 TWLSAIYVC

-96 YPNLRIGIIAPSF
+96 YPNLRIGVIAPSF

-131 RQEIVEAKNGT
+131 RQEIVDYKNGT
-142 DQLIRKF
+142 DQIIRKF

-157 IPVGNSG
+157 IPIGNSG

-182 MNPTIV
+182 MNPNIV

-193 PMMVAKLDYKVDAKE
+193 PMMVAKLDYKVDAQE
-208 DEDFFDMKFISI
+208 DEEFFDMKFIAI

-234 KDTVEQIAHGSKKHY
+234 KDTLIQIANGSNKHY
-249 ASCLDYKVGLDVGL
+249 ASCLDYRVGIDVGL

-285 DATFPDLSDNNW
+285 NATFPDLSDDNW
-297 ISPTDLMACS
+297 INPMDLIACS
-307 NLMEMDLEFDDR
+307 NLMVMDLEFDED
-319 YQYIMGLDV
+319 YKYIMGLDV
-328 ARTSGNDNTAIVVLK
+328 ARTAGNDNTAIAILK
-343 LVPDKKNK
+343 LVPDKKK
-351 KLEKHL
+351 KVLEKHL
-357 IYQKVLNGKT
+357 VYQKVLNGKT
-367 FNEQSTEIRKIL
+367 FNEQANAIRRIL

-392 GIGLGLLD
+392 GLGLGLSD
-400 ELAKPSVDLLTGEV
+400 ELAKPSIDPITNEI
-414 EPPLCDINNE
+414 EPPLCDVNNE
-424 EHKKEIPDGNFII
+424 EHKKDIPDGNFII

-450 GISVKQNTQN
+450 GMSVKQNTQK
-460 RTFRMYSQ
+460 RLFRLYSQ

-474 ANPTIEEVMVLDEA
+474 ENPTTEEIMVLDEA

-493 EIMSIETKPR
+493 EIMSIEAKPR
-503 GNFLTFNVPRGGMS
+503 GNFLTFDVPRGGMS

-523 WTATGLALLGADSIE
+523 WTATGLALLGADNIE
-538 NKMFREKQD
+538 KDMFRDKNNIIT
-547 VKPIG
+547 IG
-552 VVGRRSFY
+552 VTGRRILY

>member
-1 MLLGDLL
+1 MS
-8 VDRKFDRTVGMT
+8 KEIDRTIGMT
-20 SREVYDLKKKLL
+20 SREIYDFKKKLL
-32 AEKIEYYRQ
+32 ADKIEYYRE

-48 EYLGIPLNLYQKIA
+48 EYLGIPLNLYQKVS

-82 TWTSAIYVC
+82 TWTSAVYVC

-131 RQEIVEAKNGT
+131 RQEIVDSKNGT

-164 SKIRGG
+164 AKIRGG

-182 MNPTIV
+182 MNPNVV

-193 PMMVAKLDYKVDAKE
+193 PMMVSKLDYKVDADE

-220 SSAYFKFNHLYEFF
+220 SSAFFKFNHLYEFF
-234 KDTVEQIAHGSKKHY
+234 KDTVEQIAHGSDKHY

-285 DATFPDLSDNNW
+285 NATFPDLSDDNW

-307 NLMEMDLEFDDR
+307 NLMNMDLQFDSN
-319 YQYIMGLDV
+319 YKYIMGLDV
-328 ARTSGNDNTAIVVLK
+328 ARTAGNDNTAIVILK
-343 LVPDKKNK
+343 LVPDNK
-351 KLEKHL
+351 KKILERHL
-357 IYQKVLNGKT
+357 VYQKILNGKT
-367 FNEQSTEIRKIL
+367 FNEQATEIRKIL

-392 GIGLGLLD
+392 GLGLGLSD
-400 ELAKPSVDLLTGEV
+400 ELAKPSIDPVTNEI
-414 EPPLCDINNE
+414 EPALCDVNNE
-424 EHKKEIPDGNFII
+424 EHKNDIPDGNFII

-450 GISVKQNTQN
+450 GMSVKQNTQK
-460 RTFRMYSQ
+460 RLLRMYSQ
-468 EALDKV
+468 EALDNV
-474 ANPTIEEVMVLDEA
+474 ANPTIEEILMLDEA

-493 EIMSIETKPR
+493 EIMSIEARPR
-503 GNFLTFNVPRGGMS
+503 GNFLTFDVPRGGMS

-523 WTATGLALLGADSIE
+523 WTATGLALLGSDAIE
-538 NKMFREKQD
+538 KDMFRSKNE
-547 VKPIG
+547 VMTLG
-552 VVGRRSFY
+552 VIGRRNFY

>member
-1 MLLGDLL
+1 MVKE
-8 VDRKFDRTVGMT
+8 VDRTIGMT
-20 SREVYDLKKKLL
+20 SREVYELKKKLL
-32 AEKIEYYRQ
+32 ADKIEYYRE

-82 TWTSAIYVC
+82 TWTSAVYVC

-131 RQEIVEAKNGT
+131 RQEIVDSKNGT

-164 SKIRGG
+164 AKIRGG

-182 MNPTIV
+182 MNPNVV

-193 PMMVAKLDYKVDAKE
+193 PMMVSKLDYKVDADE
-208 DEDFFDMKFISI
+208 DDDFFDMKFISI
-220 SSAYFKFNHLYEFF
+220 SSAFFKFNHLYEFF
-234 KDTVEQIAHGSKKHY
+234 KDTVEQIAHGSDKHY

-285 DATFPDLSDNNW
+285 RATFPDLSDANW

-307 NLMEMDLEFDDR
+307 NLMRMDLHFDEN

-328 ARTSGNDNTAIVVLK
+328 ARTEGNDNTAIVILK
-343 LVPDKKNK
+343 LVPDKARKV
-351 KLEKHL
+351 LEKHL
-357 IYQKVLNGKT
+357 VYQKVLNGKT
-367 FNEQSTEIRKIL
+367 FNEQATEIRKVL

-392 GIGLGLLD
+392 GLGLGLVD
-400 ELAKPSVDLLTGEV
+400 ELAKPSIDVITGEL
-414 EPPLCDINNE
+414 EPALCDVNNE
-424 EHKKEIPDGNFII
+424 EHKKTIPDGNFII

-450 GISVKQNTQN
+450 GISVKQNTQK
-460 RTFRMYSQ
+460 RLLRMYSN
-468 EALDKV
+468 EALDGV
-474 ANPTIEEVMVLDEA
+474 SSPTVEEIMVLEEA
-488 EKTRR
+488 ERTRR
-493 EIMSIETKPR
+493 EIMSIEARPR

-523 WTATGLALLGADSIE
+523 WTATALALRGADIIE
-538 NKMFREKQD
+538 KDMFREKND
-547 VKPIG
+547 VKTLGAI
-552 VVGRRSFY
+552 GRRRFY

>member
-1 MLLGDLL
+1 MS
-8 VDRKFDRTVGMT
+8 KEIDRTIGMT
-20 SREVYDLKKKLL
+20 SREVYDFKKKLL
-32 AEKIEYYRQ
+32 ADKIEYYRE

-48 EYLGIPLNLYQKIA
+48 EYLGIPLNLYQKVS

-82 TWTSAIYVC
+82 TWTSAVYVC

-131 RQEIVEAKNGT
+131 RQEIVDSKNGT

-164 SKIRGG
+164 AKIRGG

-182 MNPTIV
+182 MNPNVV

-193 PMMVAKLDYKVDAKE
+193 PMMVSKLDYKVDADE

-220 SSAYFKFNHLYEFF
+220 SSAFFKFNHLYESF
-234 KDTVEQIAHGSKKHY
+234 KDTVMQIANGSKKHY

-285 DATFPDLSDNNW
+285 NATFPDLSDDNW

-307 NLMEMDLEFDDR
+307 NLMNMDLQFDSN
-319 YQYIMGLDV
+319 YKYIMGLDV
-328 ARTSGNDNTAIVVLK
+328 ARTAGNDNTAIVILK
-343 LVPDKKNK
+343 LVPDNK
-351 KLEKHL
+351 KKILERHL
-357 IYQKVLNGKT
+357 VYQKILNGKT
-367 FNEQSTEIRKIL
+367 FNEQATEIRKIL

-392 GIGLGLLD
+392 GLGLGLSD
-400 ELAKPSVDLLTGEV
+400 ELAKPSIDPVTNEI
-414 EPPLCDINNE
+414 EPALCDVNNE
-424 EHKKEIPDGNFII
+424 EHKNDIPDGNFII

-450 GISVKQNTQN
+450 GMSVKQNTQK
-460 RTFRMYSQ
+460 RLLRMYSQ
-468 EALDKV
+468 EALDSV
-474 ANPTIEEVMVLDEA
+474 ANPTMEEILMLDEA

-493 EIMSIETKPR
+493 EIMSIEARPR
-503 GNFLTFNVPRGGMS
+503 GNFLTFDVPRGGMS

-523 WTATGLALLGADSIE
+523 WTATGLALLGSDAIE
-538 NKMFREKQD
+538 KDMFRSKNE
-547 VKPIG
+547 VMTLG
-552 VVGRRSFY
+552 VIGRRNFY

>member
-1 MLLGDLL
+1 MSKV
-8 VDRKFDRTVGMT
+8 VDRTIGMT
-20 SREVYDLKKKLL
+20 SREIYDLKKKLL
-32 AEKIEYYRQ
+32 TEKIEYYRN

-48 EYLGIPLNLYQKIA
+48 EYLGIPLNLYQKVA

-82 TWTSAIYVC
+82 TWLSAIYVC

-96 YPNLRIGIIAPSF
+96 YPNLRIGVIAPSF

-131 RQEIVEAKNGT
+131 RQEIVDYKNGT
-142 DQLIRKF
+142 DQIIRKF

-157 IPVGNSG
+157 IPIGNSG

-182 MNPTIV
+182 MNPNIV

-193 PMMVAKLDYKVDAKE
+193 PMMVAKLDYKVDAQE
-208 DEDFFDMKFISI
+208 DEEFFDMKFIAI

-234 KDTVEQIAHGSKKHY
+234 KDTLIQIANGSNKHY
-249 ASCLDYKVGLDVGL
+249 ASCLDYRVGIDVGL

-285 DATFPDLSDNNW
+285 NATFPDLSDDNW
-297 ISPTDLMACS
+297 INPMDLIACS
-307 NLMEMDLEFDDR
+307 NLMVMDLEFDED
-319 YQYIMGLDV
+319 YKYIMGLDV
-328 ARTSGNDNTAIVVLK
+328 ARTTGNDNTAIAILK
-343 LVPDKKNK
+343 LVPDKKK
-351 KLEKHL
+351 KVLEKHL
-357 IYQKVLNGKT
+357 VYQKVLNGKT
-367 FNEQSTEIRKIL
+367 FNEQASAIRRIL

-392 GIGLGLLD
+392 GLGLGLSD
-400 ELAKPSVDLLTGEV
+400 ELAKPSIDPITNEI
-414 EPPLCDINNE
+414 EPPLCDVNNE
-424 EHKKEIPDGNFII
+424 EHKKDIPDGNFII

-450 GISVKQNTQN
+450 GMSVKQNTQK
-460 RTFRMYSQ
+460 RLFRLYSQ
-468 EALDKV
+468 EALDRV
-474 ANPTIEEVMVLDEA
+474 ENPTVEEIMVLDEA

-493 EIMSIETKPR
+493 EIMSIEAKPR
-503 GNFLTFNVPRGGMS
+503 GNFLTFDVPRGGMS

-523 WTATGLALLGADSIE
+523 WTATGLALLGADNIE
-538 NKMFREKQD
+538 KDMFRDKNNIIT
-547 VKPIG
+547 IG
-552 VVGRRSFY
+552 VTGRRILY

>member
-1 MLLGDLL
+1 MN
-8 VDRKFDRTVGMT
+8 KEMDRTIGMT
-20 SREVYDLKKKLL
+20 SREVYDFKKKLL
-32 AEKIEYYRQ
+32 ADKIEYYRE

-48 EYLGIPLNLYQKIA
+48 EYLGIPLNLYQKVS

-82 TWTSAIYVC
+82 TWTSAVYVC

-131 RQEIVEAKNGT
+131 RQEIVDSKNGT

-164 SKIRGG
+164 AKIRGG

-182 MNPTIV
+182 MNPNVV

-193 PMMVAKLDYKVDAKE
+193 PMMVSKLDYKVDADE

-220 SSAYFKFNHLYEFF
+220 SSAFFKFNHLYEFF
-234 KDTVEQIAHGSKKHY
+234 KDTVEQIAHGSDKHY

-271 AKRTYSK
+271 AQRTYSK

-285 DATFPDLSDNNW
+285 NATFPDLSDDNW

-307 NLMEMDLEFDDR
+307 NLMNMDLQFDSN
-319 YQYIMGLDV
+319 YKYIMGLDV
-328 ARTSGNDNTAIVVLK
+328 ARTAGNDNTAIVILK
-343 LVPDKKNK
+343 LVPDNRKKI
-351 KLEKHL
+351 LERHL
-357 IYQKVLNGKT
+357 VYQKILNGKT
-367 FNEQSTEIRKIL
+367 FNEQATEIRKIL

-392 GIGLGLLD
+392 GLGLGLSD
-400 ELAKPSVDLLTGEV
+400 ELAKPSIDPVTNEI
-414 EPPLCDINNE
+414 EPALCDVNNE
-424 EHKKEIPDGNFII
+424 EHKNDIPDGNFII

-450 GISVKQNTQN
+450 GMSVKQNTQK
-460 RTFRMYSQ
+460 RLLRMYSQ
-468 EALDKV
+468 EALDSV
-474 ANPTIEEVMVLDEA
+474 ANPTMEEILMLDEA

-493 EIMSIETKPR
+493 EIMSIEARPR
-503 GNFLTFNVPRGGMS
+503 GNFLTFDVPRGGMS

-523 WTATGLALLGADSIE
+523 WTATGLALLGSDAIE
-538 NKMFREKQD
+538 KDMFRSKNE
-547 VKPIG
+547 VMTLG
-552 VVGRRSFY
+552 VIGRRNFY

>member
-1 MLLGDLL
+1 MPKV
-8 VDRKFDRTVGMT
+8 VDRTIGMT
-20 SREVYDLKKKLL
+20 SREIYDLKKKLL
-32 AEKIEYYRQ
+32 AEKIEYYRN

-48 EYLGIPLNLYQKIA
+48 EYLGIPLNLYQKVA

-82 TWTSAIYVC
+82 TWLSAIYVC

-96 YPNLRIGIIAPSF
+96 YPNLRIGVIAPSF

-131 RQEIVEAKNGT
+131 RQEIVDYKNGT
-142 DQLIRKF
+142 DQIIRKF

-157 IPVGNSG
+157 IPIGNSG

-182 MNPTIV
+182 MNPNIV

-193 PMMVAKLDYKVDAKE
+193 PMMVAKLDYKVDAQE
-208 DEDFFDMKFISI
+208 DEEFFDMKFIAI

-234 KDTVEQIAHGSKKHY
+234 KDTLIQIANGSNKHY
-249 ASCLDYKVGLDVGL
+249 ASCLDYRVGIDVGL

-278 LDFDMEY
+278 LEFDMEY
-285 DATFPDLSDNNW
+285 NATFPDLSDDNW
-297 ISPTDLMACS
+297 INPLDLIACS
-307 NLMEMDLEFDDR
+307 NLMVMDLEFDED
-319 YQYIMGLDV
+319 YKYIMGLDV
-328 ARTSGNDNTAIVVLK
+328 ARTAGNDNTAIAILK
-343 LVPDKKNK
+343 LVPDKKK
-351 KLEKHL
+351 KVLEKHL
-357 IYQKVLNGKT
+357 VYQKVLNGKT
-367 FNEQSTEIRKIL
+367 FNEQANAIRRIL

-392 GIGLGLLD
+392 GLGLGLSD
-400 ELAKPSVDLLTGEV
+400 ELAKPSIDPITNEI
-414 EPPLCDINNE
+414 EPPLCDVNNE
-424 EHKKEIPDGNFII
+424 EHKKDIPDGNFII

-450 GISVKQNTQN
+450 GMSVKQNTQK
-460 RTFRMYSQ
+460 RLFRLYSQ

-474 ANPTIEEVMVLDEA
+474 ENPTAEEVMVLDEA

-493 EIMSIETKPR
+493 EIMSIEAKPR
-503 GNFLTFNVPRGGMS
+503 GNFLTFDVPRGGMS

-523 WTATGLALLGADSIE
+523 WTATGLALLGADNIE
-538 NKMFREKQD
+538 KDMFRDKNNIIT
-547 VKPIG
+547 IG
-552 VVGRRSFY
+552 VTGRRILY

>member
-1 MLLGDLL
+1 MDKAM
-8 VDRKFDRTVGMT
+8 DKTIGMT
-20 SREVYDLKKKLL
+20 SREVYDLKQKLFQ
-32 AEKIEYYRQ
+32 EKIEYYRQ

-48 EYLGIPLNLYQKIA
+48 EYLEIPLNLYQKIA

-131 RQEIVEAKNGT
+131 RQEIVDSKNGT

-157 IPVGNSG
+157 IPIGTSG
-164 SKIRGG
+164 AKIRGG

-182 MNPTIV
+182 INPNIV

-193 PMMVAKLDYKVDAKE
+193 PMMVAKLDYKVDAKD

-234 KDTVEQIAHGSKKHY
+234 KDTILQIANGSEKHY
-249 ASCLDYKVGLDVGL
+249 ASCLDYKVGLNVGL

-285 DATFPDLSDNNW
+285 EATFPDLSDDNW
-297 ISPTDLMACS
+297 ISPTDLLACS
-307 NLMEMDLEFDDR
+307 NLMRMDLHFDEN
-319 YQYIMGLDV
+319 YKYVMGLDV
-328 ARTSGNDNTAIVVLK
+328 ARTEGNDNTAIVVLK
-343 LVPDKKNK
+343 LVPDKARKV
-351 KLEKHL
+351 LEKHL

-367 FNEQSTEIRKIL
+367 FNEQATDIRKVL

-392 GIGLGLLD
+392 GLGLGLVD
-400 ELAKPSVDLLTGEV
+400 ELAKPSIDVITGEL
-414 EPPLCDINNE
+414 EPALCDVNNE
-424 EHKKEIPDGNFII
+424 EHKKTIPDGNFII

-450 GISVKQNTQN
+450 GISVKQNTQK
-460 RTFRMYSQ
+460 RLLRMYSN
-468 EALDKV
+468 EALDGV
-474 ANPTIEEVMVLDEA
+474 SSPTVEEIMVLEEA
-488 EKTRR
+488 ERTRR
-493 EIMSIETKPR
+493 EIMSIEARPK
-503 GNFLTFNVPRGGMS
+503 GNFLTFNVPKGGIS

-523 WTATGLALLGADSIE
+523 WTATALALRGADIIE
-538 NKMFREKQD
+538 KDMFREKND
-547 VKPIG
+547 VKTLGAI
-552 VVGRRSFY
+552 GRRRFY

>member
-1 MLLGDLL
+1 MNKE
-8 VDRKFDRTVGMT
+8 VDRTIGMT
-20 SREVYDLKKKLL
+20 SREVYDFKKKLL
-32 AEKIEYYRQ
+32 ADKIEYYRE

-82 TWTSAIYVC
+82 TWTSAVYVC

-131 RQEIVEAKNGT
+131 RQEIVDSKNGT

-164 SKIRGG
+164 AKIRGG

-182 MNPTIV
+182 MNPNVV

-193 PMMVAKLDYKVDAKE
+193 PMMVSKLDYKVDADE

-220 SSAYFKFNHLYEFF
+220 SSAFFKFNHLYEFF
-234 KDTVEQIAHGSKKHY
+234 KDTVMQIANGSDKHY

-285 DATFPDLSDNNW
+285 NATFPDLSDDNW

-307 NLMEMDLEFDDR
+307 NLMTMDLQFDDK
-319 YQYIMGLDV
+319 YKYIMGLDV
-328 ARTSGNDNTAIVVLK
+328 ARTAGNDNTAIVVLK
-343 LVPDKKNK
+343 LVPDKTRKV
-351 KLEKHL
+351 LEKHL
-357 IYQKVLNGKT
+357 VYQKILNGKT
-367 FNEQSTEIRKIL
+367 FNEQATEIRKIL

-392 GIGLGLLD
+392 GLGLGLAD
-400 ELAKPSVDLLTGEV
+400 ELAKPSIDIVTGEL
-414 EPPLCDINNE
+414 EPALCDVNNE

-450 GISVKQNTQN
+450 GISVKQNTQK
-460 RTFRMYSQ
+460 RLLRLYSN
-468 EALDKV
+468 EALD
-474 ANPTIEEVMVLDEA
+474 NSSSSTMEEVMLLEEA
-488 EKTRR
+488 ERTRR
-493 EIMSIETKPR
+493 EIMSIEARPR
-503 GNFLTFNVPRGGMS
+503 GNFLTFDVPRGGMS

-523 WTATGLALLGADSIE
+523 WTATALALRGADIIE
-538 NKMFREKQD
+538 KDMFREKND
-547 VKPIG
+547 VMTLG
-552 VVGRRSFY
+552 VVGRRNFY

>member
-1 MLLGDLL
+1 MN
-8 VDRKFDRTVGMT
+8 KEMDRTIGMT
-20 SREVYDLKKKLL
+20 SREVYDFKKKLL
-32 AEKIEYYRQ
+32 ADKIEYYRE

-48 EYLGIPLNLYQKIA
+48 EYLGIPLNLYQKVS

-82 TWTSAIYVC
+82 TWTSAVYVC

-131 RQEIVEAKNGT
+131 RQEIVDSKNGT

-164 SKIRGG
+164 AKIRGG

-182 MNPTIV
+182 MNPNVV

-193 PMMVAKLDYKVDAKE
+193 PMMVSKLDYKVDADE

-220 SSAYFKFNHLYEFF
+220 SSAFFKFNHLYEFF
-234 KDTVEQIAHGSKKHY
+234 KDTVMQIANGSKKHY

-285 DATFPDLSDNNW
+285 NATFPDLSDDNW

-307 NLMEMDLEFDDR
+307 NLMNMDLQFDSN
-319 YQYIMGLDV
+319 YKYIMGLDV
-328 ARTSGNDNTAIVVLK
+328 ARTAGNDNTAIVILK
-343 LVPDKKNK
+343 LVPDNK
-351 KLEKHL
+351 KKILERHL
-357 IYQKVLNGKT
+357 VYQKILNGKT
-367 FNEQSTEIRKIL
+367 FNEQATEIRKIL

-392 GIGLGLLD
+392 GLGLGLSD
-400 ELAKPSVDLLTGEV
+400 ELAKPSIDPVTNEI
-414 EPPLCDINNE
+414 EPALCDVNNE
-424 EHKKEIPDGNFII
+424 EHKNDIPDGNFII

-450 GISVKQNTQN
+450 GMSVKQNTQK
-460 RTFRMYSQ
+460 RLLRMYSQ
-468 EALDKV
+468 EALDSV
-474 ANPTIEEVMVLDEA
+474 ANPTMEEILMLDEA

-493 EIMSIETKPR
+493 EIMSIEARPR
-503 GNFLTFNVPRGGMS
+503 GNFLTFDVPRGGMS

-523 WTATGLALLGADSIE
+523 WTATGLALLGSDAIE
-538 NKMFREKQD
+538 KDMFRSKNE
-547 VKPIG
+547 VMTLG
-552 VVGRRSFY
+552 VIGRRNFY

>member
-1 MLLGDLL
+1 MN
-8 VDRKFDRTVGMT
+8 KEMDRTIGMT
-20 SREVYDLKKKLL
+20 SREVYDFKKKLL
-32 AEKIEYYRQ
+32 ADKIEYYRE

-48 EYLGIPLNLYQKIA
+48 EYLGIPLNLYQKVS

-82 TWTSAIYVC
+82 TWTSAVYVC

-109 RQSKMLVEDKIDN
+109 RQSKMLIEDKIDN
-122 DLCIRSDAL
+122 DLCVRSDVL
-131 RQEIVEAKNGT
+131 NQEIVDFKNGT

-164 SKIRGG
+164 GKIRGG

-188 QSVIK
+188 QNVIK
-193 PMMVAKLDYKVDAKE
+193 PMMVAKLDYKVDADE

-220 SSAYFKFNHLYEFF
+220 SSAFFKFNHLYEFF
-234 KDTVEQIAHGSKKHY
+234 KDTVEQIANGSKKHY

-285 DATFPDLSDNNW
+285 NATFPDLSDDNW

-307 NLMEMDLEFDDR
+307 NLMNMDLQFDSN
-319 YQYIMGLDV
+319 YKYIMGLDV
-328 ARTSGNDNTAIVVLK
+328 ARTAGNDNTAIVILK
-343 LVPDKKNK
+343 LVPDNK
-351 KLEKHL
+351 KKILERHL
-357 IYQKVLNGKT
+357 VYQKILNGKT
-367 FNEQSTEIRKIL
+367 FNEQATEIRKIL

-392 GIGLGLLD
+392 GLGLGLSD
-400 ELAKPSVDLLTGEV
+400 ELAKPSIDPVTNEI
-414 EPPLCDINNE
+414 EPALCDVNNE
-424 EHKKEIPDGNFII
+424 EHKNDIPDGNFII

-450 GISVKQNTQN
+450 GMSVKQNTQK
-460 RTFRMYSQ
+460 RLLRMYSQ
-468 EALDKV
+468 EALDSV
-474 ANPTIEEVMVLDEA
+474 SNPTMEEILMLDEA

-493 EIMSIETKPR
+493 EIMSIEARPR
-503 GNFLTFNVPRGGMS
+503 GNFLTFDVPRGGMS

-523 WTATGLALLGADSIE
+523 WTATGLALLGSDAIE
-538 NKMFREKQD
+538 KDMFRSKNE
-547 VKPIG
+547 VMTLG
-552 VVGRRSFY
+552 VIGRRNFY

>member
-1 MLLGDLL
+1 MPKV
-8 VDRKFDRTVGMT
+8 VDRTIGMT
-20 SREVYDLKKKLL
+20 SREIYDLKKKLL
-32 AEKIEYYRQ
+32 TEKIEYYRN

-48 EYLGIPLNLYQKIA
+48 EYLGIPLNLYQKVA

-82 TWTSAIYVC
+82 TWLSAIYVC

-96 YPNLRIGIIAPSF
+96 YPNLRIGVIAPSF

-131 RQEIVEAKNGT
+131 RQEIVDYKNGT
-142 DQLIRKF
+142 DQIIRKF

-157 IPVGNSG
+157 IPIGNSG

-182 MNPTIV
+182 MNPNIV

-193 PMMVAKLDYKVDAKE
+193 PMMVAKLDYKVDAQE
-208 DEDFFDMKFISI
+208 DEEFFDMKFIAI

-234 KDTVEQIAHGSKKHY
+234 KDTLIQIANGSNKHY
-249 ASCLDYKVGLDVGL
+249 ASCLDYRVGIDVGL

-285 DATFPDLSDNNW
+285 NATFPDLSDDNW
-297 ISPTDLMACS
+297 INPLDLIACS
-307 NLMEMDLEFDDR
+307 NLMVMDLEFDED
-319 YQYIMGLDV
+319 YKYIMGLDV
-328 ARTSGNDNTAIVVLK
+328 ARTAGNDNTAIAILK
-343 LVPDKKNK
+343 LVPDKKK
-351 KLEKHL
+351 KVLEKHL
-357 IYQKVLNGKT
+357 VYQKVLNGKT
-367 FNEQSTEIRKIL
+367 FNEQANAIRRIL

-392 GIGLGLLD
+392 GLGLGLSD
-400 ELAKPSVDLLTGEV
+400 ELAKPSIDPITNEI
-414 EPPLCDINNE
+414 EPPLCDVNNE
-424 EHKKEIPDGNFII
+424 EHKKDIPDGNFII

-450 GISVKQNTQN
+450 GMSVKQNTQK
-460 RTFRMYSQ
+460 RLFRLYSQ

-474 ANPTIEEVMVLDEA
+474 ENPTTEEIMVLDEA

-493 EIMSIETKPR
+493 EIMSIEAKPR
-503 GNFLTFNVPRGGMS
+503 GNFLTFDVPRGGMS

-523 WTATGLALLGADSIE
+523 WTATGLALLGADNIE
-538 NKMFREKQD
+538 KDMFRDKNNIIT
-547 VKPIG
+547 IG
-552 VVGRRSFY
+552 VTGRRILY

>member
-1 MLLGDLL
+1 MVKE
-8 VDRKFDRTVGMT
+8 VDRTIGMT
-20 SREVYDLKKKLL
+20 SREVYELKKKLL
-32 AEKIEYYRQ
+32 TDKIEYYRE

-62 LRAMAKYNFIVLV
+62 LRAMAKHNFIVLV

-82 TWTSAIYVC
+82 TWTSAVYVC

-131 RQEIVEAKNGT
+131 RQEIVDSKNGT

-164 SKIRGG
+164 AKIRGG

-182 MNPTIV
+182 MNPNVV

-193 PMMVAKLDYKVDAKE
+193 PMMVSKLDYKVDADE
-208 DEDFFDMKFISI
+208 DDDFFDMKFISI
-220 SSAYFKFNHLYEFF
+220 SSAFFKFNHLYEFF
-234 KDTVEQIAHGSKKHY
+234 KDTVEQIAHGSDKHY

-285 DATFPDLSDNNW
+285 RATFPDLSDDNW

-307 NLMEMDLEFDDR
+307 NLMRMDLHFDEN

-328 ARTSGNDNTAIVVLK
+328 ARTEGNDNTAIVVLK
-343 LVPDKKNK
+343 LVPDKARKV
-351 KLEKHL
+351 LEKHL
-357 IYQKVLNGKT
+357 VYQKVLNGKT
-367 FNEQSTEIRKIL
+367 FNEQATDIRKVL

-392 GIGLGLLD
+392 GLGLGLVD
-400 ELAKPSVDLLTGEV
+400 ELAKPSIDVITGEL
-414 EPPLCDINNE
+414 EPALCDVNNE
-424 EHKKEIPDGNFII
+424 EHKKTIQDGNFII

-450 GISVKQNTQN
+450 GISVKQNTQK
-460 RTFRMYSQ
+460 RLLRMYSN
-468 EALDKV
+468 EALDGV
-474 ANPTIEEVMVLDEA
+474 SSPTVEEIMVLE
-488 EKTRR
+488 ESERTRR
-493 EIMSIETKPR
+493 EIMSIEARPR

-523 WTATGLALLGADSIE
+523 WTATALALRGADIIE
-538 NKMFREKQD
+538 KDMFREKND
-547 VKPIG
+547 VKTLG
-552 VVGRRSFY
+552 VIGRRRFY

>member
-1 MLLGDLL
+1 MVKE
-8 VDRKFDRTVGMT
+8 VDRTIGMT
-20 SREVYDLKKKLL
+20 SREVYELKKKLL
-32 AEKIEYYRQ
+32 ADKIEYYRE

-62 LRAMAKYNFIVLV
+62 LRAMAKHNFIVLV

-82 TWTSAIYVC
+82 TWTSAVYVC

-131 RQEIVEAKNGT
+131 RQEIVDSKNGT

-164 SKIRGG
+164 AKIRGG

-182 MNPTIV
+182 MNPNVV

-193 PMMVAKLDYKVDAKE
+193 PMMVSKLDYKVDADE
-208 DEDFFDMKFISI
+208 DDDFFDMKFISI
-220 SSAYFKFNHLYEFF
+220 SSAFFKFNHLYEFF
-234 KDTVEQIAHGSKKHY
+234 KDTVEQIAHGSDKHY

-285 DATFPDLSDNNW
+285 KATFPDLSDANW

-307 NLMEMDLEFDDR
+307 NLMRMDLHFDEN

-328 ARTSGNDNTAIVVLK
+328 ARTEGNDNTAIVILK
-343 LVPDKKNK
+343 LVPDKARKV
-351 KLEKHL
+351 LEKHL
-357 IYQKVLNGKT
+357 VYQKVLNGKT
-367 FNEQSTEIRKIL
+367 FNEQATDIRKVL

-392 GIGLGLLD
+392 GLGLGLVD
-400 ELAKPSVDLLTGEV
+400 ELAKPSIDVITGEL
-414 EPPLCDINNE
+414 EPALCDVNNE
-424 EHKKEIPDGNFII
+424 EHKKTIPDGNFII

-450 GISVKQNTQN
+450 GISVKQNTQK
-460 RTFRMYSQ
+460 RLLRMYSN
-468 EALDKV
+468 EALDGV
-474 ANPTIEEVMVLDEA
+474 SSPTVEEIMVLE
-488 EKTRR
+488 ESERTRR
-493 EIMSIETKPR
+493 EIMSIEARPR

-523 WTATGLALLGADSIE
+523 WTATALALRGADIIE
-538 NKMFREKQD
+538 KDMFREKND
-547 VKPIG
+547 VKTLG
-552 VVGRRSFY
+552 VIGRRRFY

>member
-1 MLLGDLL
+1 MN
-8 VDRKFDRTVGMT
+8 KEMDRTIGMT
-20 SREVYDLKKKLL
+20 SREVYDFKKKLL
-32 AEKIEYYRQ
+32 ADKIEYYRE

-48 EYLGIPLNLYQKIA
+48 EYLGIPLNLYQKVS

-82 TWTSAIYVC
+82 TWTSAVYVC

-131 RQEIVEAKNGT
+131 RQEIVDSKNGT

-164 SKIRGG
+164 AKIRGG

-182 MNPTIV
+182 MNPNVV

-193 PMMVAKLDYKVDAKE
+193 PMMVSKLDYKVDADE

-220 SSAYFKFNHLYEFF
+220 SSAFFKFNHLYEFF
-234 KDTVEQIAHGSKKHY
+234 KDTVMQIANGSKKHY

-271 AKRTYSK
+271 AQRTYSK

-285 DATFPDLSDNNW
+285 NATFPDLSDDNW

-307 NLMEMDLEFDDR
+307 NLMTMDLQFDSN
-319 YQYIMGLDV
+319 YKYIMGLDV
-328 ARTSGNDNTAIVVLK
+328 ARTAGNDNTAIVILK
-343 LVPDKKNK
+343 LVPDNK
-351 KLEKHL
+351 KKILERHL
-357 IYQKVLNGKT
+357 VYQKILNGKT
-367 FNEQSTEIRKIL
+367 FNEQATEIRKIL

-392 GIGLGLLD
+392 GLGLGLSD
-400 ELAKPSVDLLTGEV
+400 ELAKPSIDPVTNEI
-414 EPPLCDINNE
+414 EPALCDVNND
-424 EHKKEIPDGNFII
+424 EHKNDIPDGNFII

-450 GISVKQNTQN
+450 GMSVKQNTQK
-460 RTFRMYSQ
+460 RLLRMYSQ
-468 EALDKV
+468 EALDSV
-474 ANPTIEEVMVLDEA
+474 ANPTMEEILMLDEA

-493 EIMSIETKPR
+493 EIMSIEARPR
-503 GNFLTFNVPRGGMS
+503 GNFLTFDVPRGGMS

-523 WTATGLALLGADSIE
+523 WTATGLALLGSDAIE
-538 NKMFREKQD
+538 KDMFRSKNE
-547 VKPIG
+547 VMTLG
-552 VVGRRSFY
+552 VIGRRNFY

>member
-1 MLLGDLL
+1 MS
-8 VDRKFDRTVGMT
+8 KEMDRTIGMT
-20 SREVYDLKKKLL
+20 SREVYDFKKKLL
-32 AEKIEYYRQ
+32 ADKIEYYRE

-48 EYLGIPLNLYQKIA
+48 EYLGIPLNLYQKVS

-82 TWTSAIYVC
+82 TWTSAVYVC

-131 RQEIVEAKNGT
+131 RQEIVDSKNGT

-164 SKIRGG
+164 AKIRGG

-182 MNPTIV
+182 MNPNVV

-193 PMMVAKLDYKVDAKE
+193 PMMVSKLDYKVDAEE

-220 SSAYFKFNHLYEFF
+220 SSAFFKFNHLYEFF
-234 KDTVEQIAHGSKKHY
+234 KDTVEQIANGSKKHY

-285 DATFPDLSDNNW
+285 NATFPDLSDDNW

-307 NLMEMDLEFDDR
+307 NLMKMDLQFDSN
-319 YQYIMGLDV
+319 YKYIMGLDV
-328 ARTSGNDNTAIVVLK
+328 ARTAGNDNTAIVILK
-343 LVPDKKNK
+343 LVPDNK
-351 KLEKHL
+351 KKILERHL
-357 IYQKVLNGKT
+357 IYQKTLNGKT
-367 FNEQSTEIRKIL
+367 FNEQATEIRKIL

-392 GIGLGLLD
+392 GLGLGLSD
-400 ELAKPSVDLLTGEV
+400 ELAKPSIDPITNEI
-414 EPPLCDINNE
+414 EPALCDVNNE
-424 EHKKEIPDGNFII
+424 EHKNDIPDGNFII

-450 GISVKQNTQN
+450 GMSVKQNTQK
-460 RTFRMYSQ
+460 RLLRMYSQ
-468 EALDKV
+468 EALDSV
-474 ANPTIEEVMVLDEA
+474 SNPTMEEILMLDEA

-493 EIMSIETKPR
+493 EIMSIEARPR
-503 GNFLTFNVPRGGMS
+503 GNFLTFDVPRGGMS

-523 WTATGLALLGADSIE
+523 WTATGLALLGSDAIE
-538 NKMFREKQD
+538 KDMFRSKNE
-547 VKPIG
+547 VMTLG
-552 VVGRRSFY
+552 VIGRRNFY